1 MSGKIRVIPITRD
14 NYSLFKALVH
24 WRLTGT
30 RKKPA
35 DLPAPTKEEL
45 EFAGYDGFWVWAAAV
60 DGILV
65 GWITCALIPKP
76 DRRRGTIYIDEL
88 WVAPAYRR
96 KGIARALMEEA
107 ISKARQLNMWMVRLY
122 AGKTNDAAR
131 SLYEQIG
138 FFEGEEESMFWQR
151 KP

>member
-65 GWITCALIPKP
+65 GWLTCALIPKP

-88 WVAPAYRR
+88 WVVPAYRR

-122 AGKTNDAAR
+122 AGKANDAAR
-131 SLYEQIG
+131 SLYKQMG
-138 FFEGEEESMFWQR
+138 FFEGEEESVFWQR